1 MLKIKV
7 MKQLIF
13 NIFAMVILL
22 FHTSTLSQDKIQ
34 FEPSRDA
41 YGHPDL
47 QGNWTNR
54 LATPFERPSNLGEQA
69 TYSQEEANQL
79 KQSLIEDVS
88 LKAAPID
95 PNRAAP
101 DSSDG
106 VDQSSEDIFTPEITE
121 LLMIEG
127 EYRTSII
134 TDPPTGRL
142 PRQAAWMMNDHYGQL
157 RKLATGNADGPELRP
172 PGERC
177 LSVWGPLPP
186 LGGRPLESPNYKIV
200 QTPTHIV
207 FYQELGGTSRII
219 KMNGNKFPENI
230 PQWQGD
236 SVGYWDNDTLIVETD
251 NINPLESIFY
261 VPLSREFSVKEEFK
275 LVSNNEILYKF
286 TVEDPVIYTSSFS
299 GEVILSRMPQGDK
312 IYEYSCHEGNYSLP
326 GILAGARRQEME
338 SKLKE
343 EPN

>member
-1 MLKIKV
+1 

-13 NIFAMVILL
+13 NISGMVILL
-22 FHTSTLSQDKIQ
+22 FHPSTLAEDNIK

-54 LATPFERPSNLGEQA
+54 LATPFERPNNLGEQA

-101 DSSDG
+101 DSADG

-134 TDPPTGRL
+134 TDPSNGRL
-142 PRQAAWMMNDHYGQL
+142 PRQTTWMMNDHYGQL

-172 PGERC
+172 PSERC
-177 LSVWGPLPP
+177 LSVWGPMPP
-186 LGGRPLESPNYKIV
+186 LGGRPLELPNYKIV

-219 KMNGNKFPENI
+219 KMNGNKFPEII

-236 SVGYWDNDTLIVETD
+236 SIGYWDNDTLFVETD
-251 NINPLESIFY
+251 NINPLESTFS
-261 VPLSREFSVKEEFK
+261 VPLSKEYSVKEEFK

-312 IYEYSCHEGNYSLP
+312 IYEYACHEGNYAFP

-338 SKLKE
+338 NKLEEESSK
-343 EPN
+343 